1 MKKHQLSLAF
11 SFITATICFSLISSI
26 VKAQVI
32 RIDEPITKPVDKK
45 LSKKEADTA
54 VFTSVEELPEFPGG
68 YQKLLPFINKN
79 LNKSKTEKTGR
90 IIITFVVEK
99 DGSLSDL
106 RAIGRIFDQEA
117 ANEAIRVL
125 KLSPKW
131 NPGKQN
137 GKPVRVQYTVPI
149 VFS

>member
-1 MKKHQLSLAF
+1 MKKHQLSLVF
-11 SFITATICFSLISSI
+11 SFITATICFSLIGNV

-32 RIDEPITKPVDKK
+32 RIDEPIAKPVDKK
-45 LSKKEADTA
+45 LSEKEAETA

-68 YQKLLPFINKN
+68 YQKFLPFINKN
-79 LNKSKTEKTGR
+79 LNKTKTEKTGR
-90 IIITFVVEK
+90 INITFVVEK
-99 DGSLSDL
+99 DGRLSDV
-106 RAIGRIFDQEA
+106 RAVGRIFDQDA
-117 ANEAIRVL
+117 ANEAIRVV

-131 NPGKQN
+131 SPGKQN